1 MQLFLDGLR
10 LMVMGM
16 GVVFLF
22 LCIMILCMNLMSKV
36 LAPFAKHFEPAPAA
50 KPAAK
55 KPSQSDADIAAAA
68 VAAVELFRK

>member
-22 LCIMILCMNLMSKV
+22 LCIMILCMNLMAKI
-36 LAPFAKHFEPAPAA
+36 LKPFAHLFEPAPAA
-50 KPAAK
+50 KAAPK
-55 KPSQSDADIAAAA
+55 KASQSDADIAAAA
-68 VAAVELFRK
+68 VAAVEAFRK